1 MHGLLVRMA
10 VCIFLRGALG
20 KKAQL
25 CVCGLL
31 KEDNRVQQDT
41 HCLWTLPSGNGL
53 LTFTIN
59 WLKWVTL
66 LFLSSQGTG
75 KYDSFICSEVDEA
88 AVTTTVTQ
96 LLVEI
101 VSKAKKT

>member
-1 MHGLLVRMA
+1 MQR
-10 VCIFLRGALG
+10 
-20 KKAQL
+20 
-25 CVCGLL
+25 
-31 KEDNRVQQDT
+31 DT

-66 LFLSSQGTG
+66 LFLSFQGTG

-88 AVTTTVTQ
+88 AVITTVTQ